1 MNRNINPNC
10 FSVALAPLY
19 HSHISQLNLVLF
31 EQCDQMIPELCANFS
46 FISNLT
52 INLNNFALNFDNLPQ
67 SQTVSSVTHLTVRKN
82 KYLFQPLVTMASNM
96 KHLRIY
102 FKEFTPEE

>member
-1 MNRNINPNC
+1 
-10 FSVALAPLY
+10 
-19 HSHISQLNLVLF
+19 
-31 EQCDQMIPELCANFS
+31 MIPELCANFN

-67 SQTVSSVTHLTVRKN
+67 SQTVSKVTHLTVRKN
-82 KYLFQPLVTMASNM
+82 KYLFQPLVTMAQNLL
-96 KHLRIY
+96 HLRIF